1 MCEKK
6 SEHGC
11 FLKLLDRL
19 ENPEAV
25 KCKDI
30 VLNTY
35 CTLCKHGVGECEAMK
50 IAARVLKYHHKSPDL
65 EAQDVVQCWI
75 FEQSGRNVN

>member
-1 MCEKK
+1 MCNKET
-6 SEHGC
+6 GC
-11 FLKLLDRL
+11 GCLLKIFAD
-19 ENPEAV
+19 PEVA

-50 IAARVLKYHHKSPDL
+50 IAAKVFKYHNPAPGPT
-65 EAQDVVQCWI
+65 AQDVVQCWI
-75 FEQSGRNVN
+75 FEQSGRNAN

>member
-1 MCEKK
+1 MCDKK
-6 SEHGC
+6 TECSC
-11 FLKLLDRL
+11 LLKVLSTL
-19 ENPEAV
+19 ESPDAA

-35 CTLCKHGVGECEAMK
+35 CRLCKYGVGECEAMK
-50 IAARVLKYHHKSPDL
+50 IAAKVLKYHHPSNGN

>member
-1 MCEKK
+1 MCNKK
-6 SEHGC
+6 SGC
-11 FLKLLDRL
+11 GCLLKLLGQL
-19 ENPEAV
+19 NTPEGE

-35 CTLCKHGVGECEAMK
+35 CRLCKYGVGECEAMK
-50 IAARVLKYHHKSPDL
+50 IAAKVFKYHHPSPGPD
-65 EAQDVVQCWI
+65 AQDVVQCWI

>member
-1 MCEKK
+1 MCDTDNEC
-6 SEHGC
+6 GC
-11 FLKLLDRL
+11 IFKLLDKVAS
-19 ENPEAV
+19 PDAA

-35 CTLCKHGVGECEAMK
+35 CRLCKYGVGECEAMK
-50 IAARVLKYHHKSPDL
+50 IAAKVFKYHNPSPGP

-75 FEQSGRNVN
+75 FEQSGRSTN